1 MSDEGMCEQQV
12 GKEPDYRFS
21 LANERTFLAWI
32 RTALALLAGGMLLYQ
47 YGTRIEPLGLRL
59 GLCSG
64 LILMSGILSL
74 GAYLHWRSCD
84 HAMRHNA
91 HLPKSLLIIALALA
105 VLVLAVITAG
115 TLVLL

>member
-1 MSDEGMCEQQV
+1 MSGEMINEQQL
-12 GKEPDYRFS
+12 GQEPDYRFS

-32 RTALALLAGGMLLYQ
+32 RTALALLAGGMLLFQ

-64 LILMSGILSL
+64 LIMMSGALSL
-74 GAYLHWRSCD
+74 GAYLHWRRCD

-91 HLPKSLLIIALALA
+91 PLPKSFLIVALAAA
-105 VLVLAVITAG
+105 VIVLAMITAG
-115 TLVLL
+115 SLVLL